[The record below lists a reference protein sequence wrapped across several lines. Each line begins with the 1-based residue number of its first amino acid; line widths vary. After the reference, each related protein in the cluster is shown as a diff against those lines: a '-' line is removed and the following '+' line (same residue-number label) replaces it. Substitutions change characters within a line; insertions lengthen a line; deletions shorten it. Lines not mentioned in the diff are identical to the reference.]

1 MRMSNIVNLI
11 QKLPWHS
18 RRVWSTR
25 NLSQINKIIV
35 HQSLCDCTAEAVNR
49 YHITPGPDNH
59 LSRQGAPHIAYHY
72 AIRQKDKE
80 GSIDGEII
88 QANELTDITWHTRT
102 QNTSGVGIMLQG
114 NFKGMGYD
122 LSGVSEGPTAKQL
135 ESLEWLVKYLLDFL
149 RITSQD
155 VYGHYHFG
163 KPACPGYKAS
173 DWIEKFRLKDFSKG
187 KDASNQIKNVKELQ
201 EALKTLGYD
210 PGTIDGIIGQK
221 TMQAVRKFQRE
232 QQLAVDGVAGPQT
245 KGRMI
250 TLLKAI
256 KKG

>member
-1 MRMSNIVNLI
+1 
-11 QKLPWHS
+11 
-18 RRVWSTR
+18 
-25 NLSQINKIIV
+25 
-35 HQSLCDCTAEAVNR
+35 
-49 YHITPGPDNH
+49 
-59 LSRQGAPHIAYHY
+59 
-72 AIRQKDKE
+72 
-80 GSIDGEII
+80 
-88 QANELTDITWHTRT
+88 
-102 QNTSGVGIMLQG
+102 
-114 NFKGMGYD
+114 MGYD
-122 LSGVSEGPTAKQL
+122 LADVSEGPTKKQL
-135 ESLEWLVKYLLDFL
+135 ESLEWLVNYLLDFL

-173 DWIEKFRLKDFSKG
+173 EWIEKFRLKDISKG
-187 KDASNQIKNVKELQ
+187 EDASNQIKNVKDLQ

-210 PGTIDGIIGQK
+210 PGTIDGVIGPK